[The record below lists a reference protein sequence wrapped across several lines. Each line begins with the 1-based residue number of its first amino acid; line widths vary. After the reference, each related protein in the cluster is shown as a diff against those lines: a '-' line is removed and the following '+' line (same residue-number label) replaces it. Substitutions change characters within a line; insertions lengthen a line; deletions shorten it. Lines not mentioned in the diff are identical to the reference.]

1 MKQKVVLRGNQRE
14 RGQTIIL
21 VAIGLVSLLAMAALA
36 IDIVT
41 LYAARS
47 ETQRAADATA
57 LVAAKAIA
65 DSGFT
70 TLPPTDPNLVNGNAQ
85 TLAQNMATSAINAML
100 NANSPAINQV
110 AGMQPALVGTPTIFF
125 PATANPPNS
134 NPHITVTLHVTNL
147 PTFFARIWGNRT
159 ATVTASATAEAYNP
173 ANVQNFT
180 PIAPKGVK
188 PWLVANVDPN
198 QPPPPVAPTPFIIT
212 ATGVIEPNVIGEQ
225 LNLTP
230 DCPPG
235 PTCSSPIHTPPA
247 LGTQDNQFSYPQVE
261 YVPAQVTPNSNDVCP
276 SPASCTENAQYPDY
290 QHSIQC
296 HDVNPYPCG
305 GSVNNFSWDPTVNPR
320 HPNRPNGPSALG
332 AECLIRATDS
342 GSGQGQDVLQNP
354 GGWPAAPFQFL
365 AQSGPQNTNVVTTS
379 SSIVT
384 IPIIDNTAANFQVN
398 SPYGVTVVG
407 FMQAFI
413 NQVQDGNGVTNLGDI
428 NVTVLNIAGCS
439 TTPNGANPVGGPGTS
454 PIPVRLITPP

>member
-1 MKQKVVLRGNQRE
+1 MKQKVVLRRYQRQ
-14 RGQTIIL
+14 RGQTIVL

-36 IDIVT
+36 IDVVT

-57 LVAAKAIA
+57 LVGAKAIA

-70 TLPPTDPNLVNGNAQ
+70 TLPPGDANLTNGNAQ

-100 NANSPAINQV
+100 TATNPPINQV
-110 AGMQPALVGTPTIFF
+110 AGMQPGLVGTPTIFL

-134 NPHITVTLHVTNL
+134 NPHITVTLQVTNL

-159 ATVTASATAEAYNP
+159 ATVKASATAEAYNP
-173 ANVQNFT
+173 ANVQTFT
-180 PIAPKGVK
+180 PIAPRGVK
-188 PWLVANVDPN
+188 PWLVANIDPN
-198 QPPPPVAPTPFIIT
+198 KGTPFIT
-212 ATGVIEPNVIGEQ
+212 PATGVIETGAASVVGEE

-230 DCPPG
+230 DCTIGLTCTLLSNPPTIG
-235 PTCSSPIHTPPA
+235 PQNNLLSVPP
-247 LGTQDNQFSYPQVE
+247 YPQVE
-261 YVPAQVTPNSNDVCP
+261 YVPAQVTPNASNVCP
-276 SPASCTENAQYPDY
+276 LPASCTENPNYPDY

-305 GSVNNFSWDPTVNPR
+305 GGVNNFSWDPTVNPR
-320 HPNRPNGPSALG
+320 HPGRLNGPSALG
-332 AECLIRATDS
+332 TECLTRAASS
-342 GSGQGQDVLQNP
+342 GLGQGQDVLQDP
-354 GGWPAAPFQFL
+354 GPWPAAPFQFL
-365 AQSGPQNTNVVTTS
+365 AQSGAQTGNVVTTS

-384 IPIIDNTAANFQVN
+384 IPIIDNTAANFQGN

-413 NQVQDGNGVTNLGDI
+413 KQVQDIGSPNRGDI
-428 NVTVLNIAGCS
+428 NIVVLNIAGCS
-439 TTPNGANPVGGPGTS
+439 GTPNIAGAVVGSGTS

>member
-41 LYAARS
+41 LYSARS
-47 ETQRAADATA
+47 ETQRAADAAA

-70 TLPPTDPNLVNGNAQ
+70 TLPPTDPNLVNGNAL
-85 TLAQNMATSAINAML
+85 TLAQRMATSAIGAML
-100 NANSPAINQV
+100 NAANNPLINQV
-110 AGMQPALVGTPTIFF
+110 AGMQPGLVGTPTIFF
-125 PATANPPNS
+125 PATANPQNS
-134 NPHITVTLHVTNL
+134 NPHITVTLQVTNL

-173 ANVQNFT
+173 ANVQSFT
-180 PIAPKGVK
+180 PIAPRGVK
-188 PWLVANVDPN
+188 PWLVANFDPN
-198 QPPPPVAPTPFIIT
+198 NAGAQFIIP
-212 ATGVIEPNVIGEQ
+212 ATGVVESSVIGET
-225 LNLTP
+225 LNLTA
-230 DCPPG
+230 DCKGGPGCNPPKRN
-235 PTCSSPIHTPPA
+235 PP
-247 LGTQDNQFSYPQVE
+247 SYNAATLQVD
-261 YVPAQVTPNSNDVCP
+261 YVPATVTPNSNNVCP
-276 SPASCTENAQYPDY
+276 SPSSCTENPIYPDY

-305 GSVNNFSWDPTVNPR
+305 GSPTNNFSWDPGVNPK
-320 HPNRPNGPSALG
+320 HPLGIGGPSALG
-332 AECLIRATDS
+332 AECLIRAANS
-342 GSGQGQDVLQNP
+342 GAGQGQDVLQNP
-354 GGWPAAPFQFL
+354 GPWPAAPFQFL

-384 IPIIDNTAANFQVN
+384 IPIIDTSNTTVFQSA

-413 NQVQDGNGVTNLGDI
+413 NQVQDGTGGTNPGDI
-428 NVTVLNIAGCS
+428 NLMVLNIAGCS
-439 TTPNGANPVGGPGTS
+439 STPNAANPVGGPGTS